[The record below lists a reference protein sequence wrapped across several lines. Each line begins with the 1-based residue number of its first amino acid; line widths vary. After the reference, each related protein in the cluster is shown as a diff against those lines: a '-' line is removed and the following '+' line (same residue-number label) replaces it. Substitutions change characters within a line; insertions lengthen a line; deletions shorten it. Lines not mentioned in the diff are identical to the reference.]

1 MRNGNGSRDPDRI
14 LAQIE
19 ETRSEMD
26 STLRAIESRL
36 TPGEL
41 IDQGLDYLRH
51 SGGREFIENLG
62 TSLKAN
68 PVPATLVGIGLA
80 WLMLTQHTG
89 RTGAAQRR
97 ADTDDDSSTTETFAA
112 AVSTARDP
120 VSATADRARD
130 AWNATTSS
138 AREQIDRARDQ
149 YRHVLQEQPL
159 ALGFVGVG
167 LGALLAAAMPRTR
180 QEDELLGGASDSV
193 KERIGEATREQIEK
207 VREASG
213 AAADASVRSDGESG
227 PVSREGAR

>member
-80 WLMLTQHTG
+80 WLMLTQRTG
-89 RTGAAQRR
+89 RTVASRMSDDTHVHDDRPR
-97 ADTDDDSSTTETFAA
+97 AMEDIAA
-112 AVSTARDP
+112 AVSTARDR

-138 AREQIDRARDQ
+138 TREQFDRARDQ

-159 ALGFVGVG
+159 AVGFVGVG
-167 LGALLAAAMPRTR
+167 LGALLAAAMPHTR
-180 QEDELLGGASDSV
+180 QEDKLLGRAADDV
-193 KERIGEATREQIEK
+193 KEKIREVGHEQAGK
-207 VREASG
+207 VR
-213 AAADASVRSDGESG
+213 AAVGDGSDAGPRADGDTQ
-227 PVSREGAR
+227 P